1 MIRAM
6 TAEGPGRDTAGLAAL
21 IEAHRGELLR
31 FLASRCG
38 DADVAQDMLQELW
51 LKLADADPGPV
62 ANGRAYL
69 MRAANNLALDRL
81 RARHRAMTRDRRWL
95 AQDAGGDVLE
105 RPDPAPRADE
115 ALLEAEQ
122 AAVLEAAIARLPD
135 GARRALRLYRF
146 EGMKQHEIAEV
157 MGITR
162 SGVEKHLAL
171 AMKHLRDS
179 LADCGFFDPAASRE
193 QPHTNRGGS
202 RQDETT

>member
-1 MIRAM
+1 M
-6 TAEGPGRDTAGLAAL
+6 TAEGPGRTSAGLAAL

-38 DADVAQDMLQELW
+38 DADVAQDLLQELW
-51 LKLADADPGPV
+51 LKLADTDPGPI

-81 RARHRAMTRDRRWL
+81 RARRRAMTRDRRWL
-95 AQDAGGDVLE
+95 EEDAGGDLLN

-115 ALLEAEQ
+115 ALLEAEE
-122 AAVLEAAIARLPD
+122 AAVLEAAITRLPD

-171 AMKHLRDS
+171 AMKQLRDS
-179 LADCGFFDPAASRE
+179 LADCGFFDAAASRE

>member
-1 MIRAM
+1 MILPM
-6 TAEGPGRDTAGLAAL
+6 TVDGVTGANAGLAAL
-21 IEAHRGELLR
+21 IDAHRGDLLR
-31 FLASRCG
+31 FLAARCG
-38 DADVAQDMLQELW
+38 DADTAQDLLQELW
-51 LKLADADPGPV
+51 LKLADSDPGPI

-81 RARHRAMTRDRRWL
+81 RAQRRAMARDRRWL
-95 AQDAGGDVLE
+95 EEDAPGAITD

-122 AAVLEAAIARLPD
+122 AAVLQAAITRLPE

-146 EGMKQHEIAEV
+146 EGMKQHEIADV
-157 MGITR
+157 MGISR

-171 AMKHLRDS
+171 AMKQLRSS
-179 LADCGFFDPAASRE
+179 LADCGFFDAAASWM
-193 QPHTNRGGS
+193 QPHTSGTGD

>member
-38 DADVAQDMLQELW
+38 DADLAQDLLQELW

-81 RARHRAMTRDRRWL
+81 RARRRAMIRDRRWL
-95 AQDAGGDVLE
+95 VEDQSGDLLD

-115 ALLEAEQ
+115 ALLEAEE
-122 AAVLEAAIARLPD
+122 AAVLEAAITRLPE

-179 LADCGFFDPAASRE
+179 LADCGFFDAAASRE
-193 QPHTNRGGS
+193 QPHINRGGS